1 MIIDDK
7 DFIGREFPQSCGDSL
22 LVLEK
27 IPSKGKGKPATF
39 KCRFTK
45 YKDIEVIS
53 QKHHIIKGE
62 IYNKQVADLENFI
75 GKTFK
80 QNCGNILVVLGVEG
94 NRYVEKENKYV
105 CLYKCQFFNTNTI
118 IVDRKDSIL
127 KGLVDDRNFIDYE
140 KYPYK
145 SKEKLISIIESFLK
159 KPSLDDLAIKLNIA
173 VSTIGQA
180 INKFNLRHLIYWN
193 FGKEEEEVRVY
204 CKSIDNSFL
213 DSAIF
218 KELGN
223 YEIDIYSPKLK
234 LGFEFNGI
242 YWHSDEV
249 INKNSKGKFKTSE
262 EKDNFKY
269 NLAKQK
275 GIDLY
280 FIKEEDWLN
289 NKEEVKERIK
299 HIIYEHIR

>member
-80 QNCGNILVVLGVEG
+80 QNCGNTLVVLGVEG

-118 IVDRKDSIL
+118 IIDRKDSIL
-127 KGLVDDRNFIDYE
+127 KGLVDDRNFINYK

-145 SKEKLISIIESFLK
+145 SREKLISIIESFSE

-193 FGKEEEEVRVY
+193 FGKEEEEVRIY

-213 DSAIF
+213 DSATF
-218 KELGN
+218 
-223 YEIDIYSPKLK
+223 
-234 LGFEFNGI
+234 
-242 YWHSDEV
+242 
-249 INKNSKGKFKTSE
+249 
-262 EKDNFKY
+262 
-269 NLAKQK
+269 
-275 GIDLY
+275 
-280 FIKEEDWLN
+280 
-289 NKEEVKERIK
+289 
-299 HIIYEHIR
+299 